1 MPVPTAPRR
10 RPAGR
15 YDEPSLTGQRVL
27 AVLLGIL
34 FLGLVAAVFFAL
46 YARFGSEQVSGR
58 VVSYDVRSDSEVV
71 VEIEVTKKPGATAYC
86 VIRSRSRDGAE
97 VGRDVAMV
105 DTVGTADR
113 TVRASFPLATTA
125 RAVTGEVAG
134 CTADPLSRADIAP

>member
-15 YDEPSLTGQRVL
+15 YDEPSRTSQRVL
-27 AVLLGIL
+27 AVLLGVL

-46 YARFGSEQVSGR
+46 YARFGQEQVRGR
-58 VVSYDVRSDSEVV
+58 VVSYDVRSDNQVV
-71 VEIEVTKKPGATAYC
+71 IEIEVRKNAGSTAYC
-86 VIRSRSRDGAE
+86 VIRSRSRAGAE
-97 VGRDVAMV
+97 VGRDVAVV

-125 RAVTGEVAG
+125 RAVTGELAG
-134 CTADPLSRADIAP
+134 CTTDPLSREDIAP